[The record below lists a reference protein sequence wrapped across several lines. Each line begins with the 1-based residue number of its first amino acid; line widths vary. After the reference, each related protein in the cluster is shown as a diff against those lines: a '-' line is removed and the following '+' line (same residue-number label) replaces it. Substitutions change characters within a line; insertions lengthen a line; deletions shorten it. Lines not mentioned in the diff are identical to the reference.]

1 MSLTPEKVIEIKK
14 LLPTMSEEGKRRTL
28 DLLKTWEAEKIQV
41 VGKDSLLDF
50 ADHVYP
56 GYKVGPHHRRL
67 ARIFEEIAAGRKK
80 TGDCEHR
87 TAPR

>member
-1 MSLTPEKVIEIKK
+1 MTMSLTPEKVAEIKK

-28 DLLKTWEAEKIQV
+28 DLLKTWESEKIQV
-41 VGKDSLLDF
+41 LGRDSLLDF
-50 ADHVYP
+50 VDHVYP

-80 TGDCEHR
+80 
-87 TAPR
+87 P